1 MDGGTSSG
9 VVSVVAV
16 LATAAL
22 ATWFDLRERR
32 IPNWLC
38 VAAFVVGLALHWRE
52 ALAGGGLAA
61 LIYGALFM
69 LGAVGAGDAKLMIA
83 LGGLAGPMPW
93 LLIFAYSAVAGGIHA
108 VGLLVVGGKA
118 AMKQKKPMAPAVLV
132 GCLLW
137 AIPLLRR

>member
-1 MDGGTSSG
+1 M
-9 VVSVVAV
+9 
-16 LATAAL
+16 

-38 VAAFVVGLALHWRE
+38 LAAFAAGMALHWQE

-61 LIYGALFM
+61 LVYGALFM
-69 LGAVGAGDAKLMIA
+69 LGGVGAGDAKLMIT
-83 LGGLAGPMPW
+83 LGALAGPMPW

-108 VGLLVVGGKA
+108 LGLLVTGGKA
-118 AMKQKKPMAPAVLV
+118 ALKQKKPMAPAVLV

-137 AIPLLRR
+137 VIPLLRR